1 MLCSYRENS
10 NDTYIQKAHEEAVVD
25 ENESSRFTFHAAHA
39 HQAMQ
44 THHQTLVCYTKVT
57 WLFAS
62 LLILC
67 VAFGCIAGLSNTAYA
82 LDSSKNNSVSA
93 ENTTQLQASSAAAND
108 ESKTLTDSKAT
119 DAETNK
125 SASAGDSQAHD
136 SSNAGYES
144 TTTHT
149 NTTDTASN
157 VTAPTTTTTTTTN
170 TNPTNVVPTTQP
182 TSLTTESNAA
192 RASSDIKSTGSKSA
206 DNAKNNTTNN
216 NVTSVTPQTTTSTTS
231 NAKVTETVKSE
242 YVSIEEGTYII
253 ENEYGTVLDVLGA
266 GSANG
271 TNVQAYTDNATGAQR
286 FIVKAAGTDKNGNIQ
301 YEILAQDSGKALDVL
316 ANLSIDGTNVQIY
329 SRNQT
334 NAQRWYFKKSTTKG
348 GWSMLPWDVKGASAK
363 AGANVQQYSSNGSNA
378 QKWNIEWHNGA
389 FFFKSALG
397 NYALSLS
404 SLEAGANAQLDTYNT
419 SSANQAF
426 LLNHT
431 SLTQA
436 SVSDLISVLDFYASG
451 NELKTFKSLNG
462 LSSSTIDAIW
472 DALYGFWDIGTS
484 VGFTLIDLTSGAGV
498 TFNSDVAYYAA
509 CTVKAP
515 YSIALSEYVPSS
527 LGAYSDE
534 IWCALDYSDNET
546 YMSCF
551 YNYGTWPLDNYN
563 SIAHVENFTWQS
575 WLASYSAE
583 DLCRLWAVS
592 QEYLLGS
599 SGNAAWLRNV
609 LSNNTAQMTR
619 SAVAKYCVNTVYAK
633 TGWTDTA
640 RTEGS
645 LVMDGDHPY
654 VCAIMSTTNIEHSYL
669 LSNLADALYRA
680 HRDLIV

>member
-1 MLCSYRENS
+1 M
-10 NDTYIQKAHEEAVVD
+10 
-25 ENESSRFTFHAAHA
+25 
-39 HQAMQ
+39 
-44 THHQTLVCYTKVT
+44 
-57 WLFAS
+57 
-62 LLILC
+62 
-67 VAFGCIAGLSNTAYA
+67 
-82 LDSSKNNSVSA
+82 
-93 ENTTQLQASSAAAND
+93 
-108 ESKTLTDSKAT
+108 
-119 DAETNK
+119 
-125 SASAGDSQAHD
+125 
-136 SSNAGYES
+136 
-144 TTTHT
+144 
-149 NTTDTASN
+149 
-157 VTAPTTTTTTTTN
+157 
-170 TNPTNVVPTTQP
+170 
-182 TSLTTESNAA
+182 
-192 RASSDIKSTGSKSA
+192 
-206 DNAKNNTTNN
+206 
-216 NVTSVTPQTTTSTTS
+216 
-231 NAKVTETVKSE
+231 
-242 YVSIEEGTYII
+242 
-253 ENEYGTVLDVLGA
+253 LDVLGA

-286 FIVKAAGTDKNGNIQ
+286 FIVKAAGTDKNGNVQ
-301 YEILAQDSGKALDVL
+301 YEILAQDSGKALDVF
-316 ANLSIDGTNVQIY
+316 ANLSADGTNVQIY

-389 FFFKSALG
+389 FFFKSVLG

-419 SSANQAF
+419 SSVNQAF

-436 SVSDLISVLDFYASG
+436 SVSDLINVLDFYASG
-451 NELKTFKSLNG
+451 NELKTFKSLKG

-498 TFNSDVAYYAA
+498 TFNSDIAYYAA

-546 YMSCF
+546 YMSYF

-583 DLCRLWAVS
+583 DLCRLWVVS
-592 QEYLLGS
+592 QEYLLGG

-619 SAVAKYCVNTVYAK
+619 SAVAKYGVNTVYAK

-640 RTEGS
+640 RTEGC